1 VDTQNYKDSGI
12 LELYVMD
19 ALPPDEKSEV
29 ERRAA
34 LDPAIAREIREI
46 REALALLDRHH
57 ERAPRRELRRSILDA
72 IDRDEAGLGG
82 RSLTG
87 SEVGLGDTSR
97 IGAERE
103 VVRDADVGDAG
114 RSATVIPMTT
124 GPSTREAGVTPAHL
138 QSPVRYNLAASWIL
152 VAISVGAAA
161 WFGIQWRS
169 AAEEAELLREENRQL
184 AGANSV
190 IASRAQSAERAMT
203 IMRSAD
209 YHAVQLNGT
218 EHAPTVHPVVYW
230 NPSSREVVLIAKNLP
245 APPAGKQYQLWAI
258 HDNKRIDAGVFDVDG
273 RIDTMQRLKDIEAAE
288 AFAVTLERAGG
299 SPIPDLN
306 AVYAVGSL

>member
-1 VDTQNYKDSGI
+1 MDTQNYKDSGI

-19 ALPPDEKSEV
+19 ALPPDEMSEV

-72 IDRDEAGLGG
+72 IDRAEAV
-82 RSLTG
+82 T
-87 SEVGLGDTSR
+87 
-97 IGAERE
+97 GAEAE
-103 VVRDADVGDAG
+103 TGGGAETGGEAG

-124 GPSTREAGVTPAHL
+124 GPSARGAGVTSAPLRSPA
-138 QSPVRYNLAASWIL
+138 RYNLAASWIL

-258 HDNKRIDAGVFDVDG
+258 HDDKRIDAGVFDVDG

-306 AVYAVGSL
+306 AVYAFGSL

>member
-1 VDTQNYKDSGI
+1 MDTQNYKDSGI

-19 ALPPDEKSEV
+19 ALPPDERSEV

-72 IDRDEAGLGG
+72 LDRDDIVD
-82 RSLTG
+82 G
-87 SEVGLGDTSR
+87 SQKAPGVGELDR
-97 IGAERE
+97 
-103 VVRDADVGDAG
+103 RDHDAG
-114 RSATVIPMTT
+114 DPGGSSTRSATVIPLSPAPAR
-124 GPSTREAGVTPAHL
+124 GGAGTSMPAR
-138 QSPVRYNLAASWIL
+138 SPGRYSLAASWIL
-152 VAISVGAAA
+152 VALSVGAAA
-161 WFGIQWRS
+161 WFAVQWRG
-169 AAEEAELLREENRQL
+169 AAEEAELLREENRLL
-184 AGANSV
+184 ASTNSV
-190 IASRAQSAERAMT
+190 IASRAESAERAMT

-218 EHAPTVHPVVYW
+218 EHAPAVHPVVYW

-273 RIDTMQRLKDIEAAE
+273 RVDTMQRLKDIEAAE
-288 AFAVTLERAGG
+288 AFAVTLERSGG